1 MNKRQIFIRTLKTV
15 VLINAVW
22 AVLLVYAQDAC
33 ASYSVGEF
41 SGGFAKGTTGGE
53 LWHTVTI
60 THSGKLILTFT
71 GTLSSTASSSSSLWK
86 PDKSVIITSGNA
98 SNNAS
103 ISASHLAPGI
113 YYIQVKQGTFS
124 HDGSSDWGNYTI
136 QAVFTN
142 ADDNLTESEPNDTID
157 AAKPFINNQVSGI
170 LGYTDYV
177 SYTDKEDWFRYEVT
191 HSGKLVLTFTGN
203 LDCVSSS
210 YLWKPD
216 KSVIITSGNACN
228 TASISASHLAPGI
241 YYIQVKRGSFSY
253 DGSSDWG
260 NYTIQA
266 VFTNADDNLTES
278 EPNDTI
284 DAAKPFINN
293 QVSGILGYTDYVSY
307 TDREDWFRY
316 EVTRSG
322 KLVLNFTYTGLS
334 NTGVYLWKPDKSG
347 YITSVSM
354 SAKSLTRDK
363 LAPGTYYIQVKRGS
377 SDWGNYN
384 IQAVFTPDVSAIGL
398 QDDIVCL
405 RILSGIPVS
414 SSEIIITD
422 INKDGRIGMEEC
434 IYILQVVA
442 GLRP

>member
-170 LGYTDYV
+170 LGYTDYIRA
-177 SYTDKEDWFRYEVT
+177 DKEDWFRYEVT

-405 RILSGIPVS
+405 RILSGITVS

>member
-124 HDGSSDWGNYTI
+124 H
-136 QAVFTN
+136 
-142 ADDNLTESEPNDTID
+142 
-157 AAKPFINNQVSGI
+157 
-170 LGYTDYV
+170 
-177 SYTDKEDWFRYEVT
+177 
-191 HSGKLVLTFTGN
+191 
-203 LDCVSSS
+203 
-210 YLWKPD
+210 
-216 KSVIITSGNACN
+216 
-228 TASISASHLAPGI
+228 
-241 YYIQVKRGSFSY
+241 